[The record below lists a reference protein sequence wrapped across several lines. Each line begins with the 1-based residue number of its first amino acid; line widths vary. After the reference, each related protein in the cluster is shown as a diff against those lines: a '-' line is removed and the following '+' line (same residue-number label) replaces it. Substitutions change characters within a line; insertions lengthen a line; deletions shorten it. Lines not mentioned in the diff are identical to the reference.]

1 MKTIKTLSVA
11 VLVGIGF
18 SAFAGKMVDG
28 EHKVLSKE
36 SQVTWVGEKVTGQH
50 EGTVNIMDGELI
62 VENGELSGGSFEM
75 DMKSIAVTDI
85 QGEYQQKLEG
95 HLKSDDFFGV
105 EKYPTAKYVITSV
118 KKESNGQYKVA
129 GKMTIKDV
137 TKQVEFMADLKEE
150 KENIVGTASIVIDRA
165 DFNVRYGSGSFFD
178 NLGDNMIYDDFTL
191 NVNLIAN

>member
-1 MKTIKTLSVA
+1 MKTIKSLSVA

-28 EHKVLSKE
+28 KHEVLSKE
-36 SQVTWVGEKVTGQH
+36 SQINWVGEKVTGQH
-50 EGTVNIMDGELI
+50 EGTVNIKDGELI
-62 VENGELSGGSFEM
+62 VQNGELVGGSFEM
-75 DMKSIAVTDI
+75 DMSSIAVTDI

-118 KKESNGQYKVA
+118 KKESNGQYKIA